1 MRAISF
7 AVAGLAVALAFAP
20 SKFTFVV
27 PSLAAEASDRPQ
39 VPSPVDDFDQAYVE
53 AKQALTDLNS
63 KIEQRSAEIQKLT
76 ASDTAAQ
83 EVAQLQAL
91 IAETLGAVADN
102 GKVAQLGQRA
112 LDFARGKQAQFEKD
126 AKFAPEEREFLLNEW
141 KGAADKMKKEVD
153 LLAQSRSQLAE
164 SLLRVQTRADYI
176 GELQTLKDAKQV
188 LAVIHQLATV
198 IQQTSAKVRNLL
210 QTATAPPPG
219 A

>member
-1 MRAISF
+1 MRAISL
-7 AVAGLAVALAFAP
+7 AIAGLAVALALAP
-20 SKFTFVV
+20 SNFTLVV
-27 PSLAAEASDRPQ
+27 ASLAAETGPQ
-39 VPSPVDDFDQAYVE
+39 VPSPVDDFDKAYVE
-53 AKQALTDLNS
+53 AKQALSDLNG

-76 ASDTAAQ
+76 ASDAAGE

-91 IAETLGAVADN
+91 IAETLGNVADN
-102 GKVAQLGQRA
+102 GKVAVLGRKA

-126 AKFAPEEREFLLNEW
+126 TKFAPEEREFLLSEW

-176 GELQTLKDAKQV
+176 VELQTLKDAEQV
-188 LAVIHQLATV
+188 LAVIHQLASE
-198 IQQTSAKVRNLL
+198 IQETSVKVRNLL
-210 QTATAPPPG
+210 QTAAPPSG

>member
-7 AVAGLAVALAFAP
+7 AIVGLAVAVAFAP
-20 SKFTFVV
+20 SHFALVAA
-27 PSLAAEASDRPQ
+27 SLAAEAGAPQ
-39 VPSPVDDFDQAYVE
+39 IPSPVDDFDKAYIE
-53 AKQALTDLNS
+53 AKQALSDLNA

-76 ASDTAAQ
+76 ASDAAG
-83 EVAQLQAL
+83 EEIAQLQAL
-91 IAETLGAVADN
+91 IAETLGNVADN
-102 GKVAQLGQRA
+102 GKVAVLGRKA

-126 AKFAPEEREFLLNEW
+126 TKFAPEEREFLLSEW

-176 GELQTLKDAKQV
+176 VELQTLKDAEQV
-188 LAVIHQLATV
+188 LAVIHQLASE
-198 IQQTSAKVRNLL
+198 IQETSVKVRNLL
-210 QTATAPPPG
+210 QTAAPPSG

>member
-7 AVAGLAVALAFAP
+7 AVVGLAVALAFAP
-20 SKFTFVV
+20 GHFTLVD
-27 PSLAAEASDRPQ
+27 PSLAAEAGDPPQ
-39 VPSPVDDFDQAYVE
+39 VQSPVDDFDKAYVE
-53 AKQALTDLNS
+53 AKHALSDLNA

-76 ASDTAAQ
+76 ASDAAGL

-91 IAETLGAVADN
+91 IAETLGNVADN
-102 GKVAQLGQRA
+102 GKVAQLGQKA

-141 KGAADKMKKEVD
+141 KRTADKMKKEVD

-176 GELQTLKDAKQV
+176 GELQTLKDAEQV
-188 LAVIHQLATV
+188 LAVIHQLAGE
-198 IQQTSAKVRNLL
+198 IQETSVKVRNLL
-210 QTATAPPPG
+210 ETAAAPPPG